1 MVAHSG
7 SESAM
12 EQGPHNRL
20 PETDSLWET
29 SISASQCF

>member
-1 MVAHSG
+1 MVVLSG

-20 PETDSLWET
+20 PESDSLWET
-29 SISASQCF
+29 SISASKCF